1 MSNGK
6 PATAR
11 AFFLAACVLASGG
24 CDIGA
29 APSRE
34 TKIASLAPE
43 PRAPE
48 VRYQVDAARNRIWVL
63 TDDGVVLYDV
73 KTPKKIAI
81 PLPDWVLVG
90 KAYGCLPDVA
100 LGPKG
105 EAVITSNV
113 VPTLW
118 RVDPETLAVTVHPL
132 ALDADTDKDVGFS
145 GLAYSAQHGAFFA
158 VSGAHGTLWRIDP
171 LFTRAQKIGLSE
183 PIRNACW
190 LGARARGPQQSIR
203 QAGGLCVRTPQ
214 EVWELHF
221 APSQRSALI
230 TARVR
235 AGIPFPPFNRV
246 PDADESCGIG

>member
-11 AFFLAACVLASGG
+11 AIFLAACMLASGG
-24 CDIGA
+24 CGIGA
-29 APSRE
+29 APSQQ
-34 TKIASLAPE
+34 TNIASLAPE

-48 VRYQVDAARNRIWVL
+48 ARYQVDAARNRIWVL

-90 KAYGCLPDVA
+90 KTYGCLPDLA

-105 EAVITSNV
+105 EAVVTSNV

-118 RVDPETLAVTVHPL
+118 RIDPETLAVSVHPL

-145 GLAYSAQHGAFFA
+145 GLAYSAEHGAFFA

-171 LFTRAQKIGLSE
+171 LFTRARKIGLPE

-190 LGARARGPQQSIR
+190 LGTRPRGQQSIQR
-203 QAGGLCVRTPQ
+203 PAGLCVRTPE
-214 EVWELHF
+214 EVWDLHF
-221 APSQRSALI
+221 APSQRSAYI
-230 TARVR
+230 
-235 AGIPFPPFNRV
+235 IPGG
-246 PDADESCGIG
+246 DGSCGIG